1 MGRKKQ
7 TSDCIISGK
16 QDFANLCVIVNISDD
31 TAGNYT
37 VKVKNKINKKIRKQ
51 NVMEIVGNQVI
62 LRTMNDQDKDLLLAL
77 SQDLAGTKVTGAYT
91 VPRSPMRPL
100 RVFYSLQNSDS
111 HLPCIIA
118 DKKNPQ
124 TGWGIII
131 LSHMDFDRKTAE
143 IYIKLITSSRGKGY
157 AQDAINTLVVYAFQ
171 ELGLK
176 HLYANIQEH
185 NIISQ
190 KLCENCGFKRECLQQ
205 SRSDSYGNHRNIYVY
220 GITNGG

>member
-1 MGRKKQ
+1 
-7 TSDCIISGK
+7 
-16 QDFANLCVIVNISDD
+16 
-31 TAGNYT
+31 
-37 VKVKNKINKKIRKQ
+37 
-51 NVMEIVGNQVI
+51 MEIIGNHVI
-62 LRTMNDQDKDLLLAL
+62 LRTMNDQDKYLLLDL
-77 SQDLAGTKVTGAYT
+77 SQDLASTKVTGGYT
-91 VPRSPMRPL
+91 SPRSPMHPIRI
-100 RVFYSLQNSDS
+100 FYSLQNSAT
-111 HLPCIIA
+111 HLPYIIA

-190 KLCENCGFKRECLQQ
+190 KLCEKCGFKRECLQQ
-205 SRSDSYGNHRNIYVY
+205 SRSDSYGNHRNIFIY
-220 GITNGG
+220 GISSDV